1 MGTRAKIRKSVS
13 SIHAAY
19 SNYKSRQ
26 LYLSDIKAALGTAT
40 KGDSEP
46 LNFAGA
52 VARTLGDRALS
63 LDLWQRAVALDE
75 RNSNAWCN
83 LSLWYREADD
93 LASSLKYAI
102 AARDIDPT
110 PKTWNQLGVAY
121 YNLRQQSNA
130 VVAYRE
136 ALQLDKNHAE
146 AWANLGNA
154 LKDLHKTHE
163 ADEAFDRCLAVKPD
177 YAWAIA
183 CQAHVKQKLAQRDA
197 ACLLTQRALA
207 LDPQNAE
214 LWLTSLMVNLPLRPP
229 SEDEGQRNIIE
240 FRDYIGRL
248 RAWAESKPENLAKLG
263 ERVGYSQPY
272 YIAYRDGNHAP
283 TLSLYGKLMSEAV
296 NAFRPQKATAPRTN
310 DGTRKI
316 KLAIVSGFFFRH
328 SAWDVIIKGIV
339 LNLDRSMFELDLYYT
354 GTMVDDQTTL
364 AKDNCDLFVQGPK
377 THKAWMELL
386 SQGGYDAILYSEI
399 GMDPFSMHL
408 ACLRLAPL
416 QMLTWGHPMTSGL
429 PTIDWYL
436 SGELLE
442 SEDADHHYSEKLI
455 RLPGTGVCT
464 SPLEIRPK
472 PVVFKFDG
480 ERVPGTRCKLYLCQ
494 HAFKYTD
501 SAIRLIADIALAVP
515 EADFFVVRDSKYPE
529 AFQSAVDAMRV
540 EFQRRQLPFEGRVY
554 FLPWMNREQF
564 LGSFSSVDIYLDLPG
579 FSGYTTAWQA
589 LSQGIPVVTL
599 EGNHLRQRLAAGLLR
614 KIGETD
620 YIAVSNQHYIQ
631 IIQTL
636 VGMYL
641 QNRDQW
647 EALRENLKKGYLT
660 IDNDKEPIK
669 ALENFLTQHFIK
681 NGVIEEK
688 RNEKIFP
695 ESGNNKNKNKN
706 KKRLIY
712 LSQMSDV
719 IYIKDNLGSYS
730 EDEFIVTDPQILELA
745 HTNKIQNCHLKRIN
759 VRPDDF
765 KKALNEAHLRAR
777 LIDAE
782 LAETRETLFN
792 DVPHPGWDG
801 ELFHMFW
808 MRVNTTKY
816 VARALVDILDRETNI
831 NLFSPTYPMEL
842 YFDSSIGPSIFS
854 TNFNNF
860 HVIEEYSSP
869 SIWRMD
875 SNSWTFD
882 FDSIEKANNEER
894 LDAIV
899 HIPTC
904 FHQKEFFKEYLDARF
919 KNYIELPS
927 LLWDVRFKTDK
938 LDKLVPWANQLTES
952 EANTVKRYRA
962 LAREIIT
969 NHVAYLVSNNKI
981 LEKQIDHFA
990 DRSARQAATYLLL
1003 KRRVKYKPQ
1012 IILADHNI
1020 CFNGPMFSFA
1030 RLNELDL
1037 TVFPH
1042 SSATLSNSYLPHGKK
1057 VTLIQAPGFDRRPV
1071 SLLGDKIEV
1080 KIAEKLVSLPVF
1092 RSREKCSTVCLLLNS
1107 LYGAGLSHID
1117 IFGLRDFYNQLSQLC
1132 ARNDIKLIIRAKPSG
1147 APVRLLSQ
1155 IFNININEL
1164 TADLKRNMSE
1174 VAEKTDLCIMFGEP
1188 SAALHTFLH
1197 SGALTIATWGQE
1209 MPFRND
1215 GGENLRYDTIRFYD
1229 PITALNYVNKLL
1241 EPDFYRAQLKYQT
1254 EMFSKI
1260 NFDFQ
1265 S

>member
-1 MGTRAKIRKSVS
+1 MGTRANTRKTVS
-13 SIHAAY
+13 AVHAAY
-19 SNYKSRQ
+19 SKYRSKQ
-26 LYLSDIKAALGTAT
+26 IYLSDLRGALPTAKKT
-40 KGDSEP
+40 DSEA

-52 VARTLGDRALS
+52 VARTLGERALS

-75 RNSNAWCN
+75 RNSNALCN

-93 LASSLKYAI
+93 LASSLRHAI

-121 YNLRQQSNA
+121 YNLRQQANA

-136 ALQLDKNHAE
+136 ALQLDENHAE

-248 RAWAESKPENLAKLG
+248 RAWTESKPENLAKLG

-310 DGTRKI
+310 NGTRKI

-386 SQGGYDAILYSEI
+386 SQRGYDAILYSEI

-472 PVVFKFDG
+472 PVVFKFDR

-501 SAIRLIADIALAVP
+501 SAIKLIADIALAIP
-515 EADFFVVRDSKYPE
+515 ESDFFVVRDSKYPE
-529 AFQSAVDAMRV
+529 AFQSAVDAMRID
-540 EFQRRQLPFEGRVY
+540 FQQRGLAFDNRVF

-589 LSQGIPVVTL
+589 ISQGLPVVTL
-599 EGNHLRQRLAAGLLR
+599 QGKYLRQRLASGL
-614 KIGETD
+614 
-620 YIAVSNQHYIQ
+620 
-631 IIQTL
+631 
-636 VGMYL
+636 
-641 QNRDQW
+641 
-647 EALRENLKKGYLT
+647 
-660 IDNDKEPIK
+660 
-669 ALENFLTQHFIK
+669 
-681 NGVIEEK
+681 
-688 RNEKIFP
+688 
-695 ESGNNKNKNKN
+695 
-706 KKRLIY
+706 
-712 LSQMSDV
+712 
-719 IYIKDNLGSYS
+719 
-730 EDEFIVTDPQILELA
+730 
-745 HTNKIQNCHLKRIN
+745 LKRIGRDEDIAIN
-759 VRPDDF
+759 AEEYILKVKYLCDLYSGRPQEW
-765 KKALNEAHLRAR
+765 KKFRVEIKQRYEKVNGDLDTIRVLENKIEDHFESEKI
-777 LIDAE
+777 IDAKNRKNSPNKVDMRKEVILINQLSDIDAIVENIQLVKNRTPICFDPFVFENAWLKKLNTVE
-782 LAETRETLFN
+782 LKKIKFNSNDQAKNVTESYSRASMLDIKLREIRAEIFKDIE
-792 DVPHPGWDG
+792 HPGWDLD
-801 ELFHMFW
+801 LFFMFFLTALTSKSFAKG
-808 MRVNTTKY
+808 VGSILNEYKS
-816 VARALVDILDRETNI
+816 VAMVEPD
-831 NLFSPTYPMEL
+831 FPMEL
-842 YFDSSIGPSIFS
+842 YFDSKINTSIIKNLSDQIKILFKYNKGRQ
-854 TNFNNF
+854 
-860 HVIEEYSSP
+860 
-869 SIWRMD
+869 WRPD
-875 SNSWTFD
+875 YNEWTFD
-882 FDSIEKANNEER
+882 FREIEGKI
-894 LDAIV
+894 LGGQIDALV

-904 FHQKEFFKEYLDARF
+904 FHNREFFS
-919 KNYIELPS
+919 NYIYKADQNIFELPS
-927 LLWDVRFKTDK
+927 MLWDVPLRRKNPVRFIRWKT
-938 LDKLVPWANQLTES
+938 LVNLEEEVLIDEYANRSRKIIFENIYDVLKDEPLTKMQTEYFI
-952 EANTVKRYRA
+952 ERCKRQ
-962 LAREIIT
+962 
-969 NHVAYLVSNNKI
+969 V
-981 LEKQIDHFA
+981 
-990 DRSARQAATYLLL
+990 ATYILL
-1003 KRRVKYKPQ
+1003 KRCVSTSPKIY
-1012 IILADHNI
+1012 LSDHNI
-1020 CFNGPMFSFA
+1020 GLNGPLLSLA
-1030 RLNELDL
+1030 RLRDSEVI
-1037 TVFPH
+1037 VFPH
-1042 SSATLSNSYLPHGKK
+1042 SSVTKSNSFLPYHKK
-1057 VTLIQAPGFDRRPV
+1057 M
-1071 SLLGDKIEV
+1071 LLLQGAGYGTNPLSICNQPI
-1080 KIAEKLVSLPVF
+1080 KIAKHKELSQYAKYVK
-1092 RSREKCSTVCLLLNS
+1092 RERCSVVCLLLNS
-1107 LYGAGLSHID
+1107 LYGAGQSYEDAIS
-1117 IFGLRDFYNQLSQLC
+1117 LRDLYKEMKTRCDESGV
-1132 ARNDIKLIIRAKPSG
+1132 RLIVRAKPSG
-1147 APVRLLSQ
+1147 APVNLLAQ
-1155 IFNININEL
+1155 LLNIPL
-1164 TADLKRNMSE
+1164 SE
-1174 VAEKTDLCIMFGEP
+1174 VIELASKPMEEIVTITDVCLMYGEP
-1188 SAALHTFLH
+1188 TSGLNLFLS
-1197 SGALTIATWGQE
+1197 SGAYTFASWSQSMPMKHWGGE
-1209 MPFRND
+1209 FLRAGLIPFVNENECTSYLSNLFQAEQFRKYLNIQKTEFSYFRERND
-1215 GGENLRYDTIRFYD
+1215 
-1229 PITALNYVNKLL
+1229 
-1241 EPDFYRAQLKYQT
+1241 
-1254 EMFSKI
+1254 
-1260 NFDFQ
+1260 
-1265 S
+1265 